1 MRVFC
6 VSRRSLPAGWQD
18 VGQGVQGLLRRV
30 HVHELCQRI
39 PEVHSAERQG
49 LLHTSVC
56 LVLVPCVSC
65 FVLRCAAHCQDDALP
80 VGGRVP
86 ICLHLCL
93 LPLVACALD
102 LSALCAEPLCILCPA
117 VCL

>member
-39 PEVHSAERQG
+39 PEVHSAER
-49 LLHTSVC
+49 
-56 LVLVPCVSC
+56 
-65 FVLRCAAHCQDDALP
+65 
-80 VGGRVP
+80 
-86 ICLHLCL
+86 
-93 LPLVACALD
+93 
-102 LSALCAEPLCILCPA
+102 
-117 VCL
+117 